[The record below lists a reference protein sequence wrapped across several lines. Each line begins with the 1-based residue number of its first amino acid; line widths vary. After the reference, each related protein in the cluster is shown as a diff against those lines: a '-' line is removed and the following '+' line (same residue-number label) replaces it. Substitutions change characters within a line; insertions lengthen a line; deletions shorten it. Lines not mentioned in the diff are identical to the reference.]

1 MTLYGGLLDHARFTR
16 FGKSTQLID
25 KASKKPALPS
35 KTKQPIWPHLSI
47 FFFFKKKKQNI
58 RFAGKQES
66 LNYDSRNNGKTV
78 KYIYQ
83 AEIDSSVRPV

>member
-1 MTLYGGLLDHARFTR
+1 MTLYGGLRDQARARFTR

-25 KASKKPALPS
+25 KASKKPAFKN
-35 KTKQPIWPHLSI
+35 KTAHLATFKH
-47 FFFFKKKKQNI
+47 FFFSKKKKQKNI

-78 KYIYQ
+78 KYI
-83 AEIDSSVRPV
+83 SSLNR

>member
-47 FFFFKKKKQNI
+47 FFFFQKEKKKTLDLPANKSLLTMTAGITAKRLNI
-58 RFAGKQES
+58 
-66 LNYDSRNNGKTV
+66 
-78 KYIYQ
+78 YIKLK
-83 AEIDSSVRPV
+83 

>member
-1 MTLYGGLLDHARFTR
+1 MTLYGGLLDQARFTR

-25 KASKKPALPS
+25 KASKKPAFKN
-35 KTKQPIWPHLSI
+35 KTVHLATFKH
-47 FFFFKKKKQNI
+47 FFFQKKKNI

-83 AEIDSSVRPV
+83 AEIDSSVWPV